1 MTKTTVK
8 QLAEVVGIPV
18 ERLLSQLDAAG
29 LSVPTP
35 ETVISDTEKGR
46 LLSYLRR
53 SHGKEE
59 ELTDGGPRKITLKR
73 KVVSELSQPA
83 VQPRQSGGLLGVRSL
98 GRSVNQTRTTKTIS
112 VEVRRKKTY
121 VKRST
126 IAEEQLRQ
134 DVAEAA
140 RKALAEQEEQ
150 QRRVEAEAEARR
162 AIDEARRRSE
172 EELAK
177 LRDEEE
183 AKRRKQEE
191 EILRLVEEESRKRDF
206 EAKQQAEAEEE
217 ARRIKVLEEE
227 QALQEEQ
234 RKLAIEETKA
244 NLPEYGTASLIEKEK
259 EKEKAI
265 KKAPRRKERNR
276 SGTFDISKD
285 DEDITLFSREE
296 LHVAEDK
303 RGRRSNKQ
311 RQVSKRPGQLLLESG
326 HGFVRPT
333 APVVREV
340 PIPDTISV
348 GDLALRM
355 SVKANEV
362 IKTLMKLGNMA
373 SINQNLDRDT
383 AILVVEEL
391 GHRAIVQKPENLEE
405 ELLHNLIKGKKLK
418 PRAPVVTIMGHV
430 DHGKTSLLDHIR
442 SSRVAAGEAGGIT
455 QHIGAYHVETDR
467 GVITFLDTPGHAAFS
482 AMRARGAKVTDIVIL
497 VVAADDGVM
506 PQTVEAIQH
515 ARAAGVPLVVAI
527 NKIDKAEA
535 NPERVMQEL
544 SRHSVLS
551 EAWGGD
557 TMFVQVSAKKGLGI
571 DELLETVLLQAEIL
585 ELKAPVD
592 GAAQGTII
600 ESSLD
605 KGRGPIATVLMQSGT
620 LRRGDMLLS
629 SQEFGRVRAMF
640 DEKGRQ
646 VKEAGPS
653 IPVVV
658 VGLSGTPDAGE
669 DVVVMPDEKSARDV
683 AELRRARL
691 RDNKLAGQKIAKLDD
706 LFFQM
711 SEGEARHVNLII
723 KADVQGSVEALREAL
738 LQTSTDEVKVRVIGA
753 GVGGINE
760 SDANLAFTSN
770 AIIIGFNVRADTTA
784 RRLIED
790 KGLDLRYYSI
800 IYEVIDDVKKAIS
813 GLLSPEVREEIIG
826 LAAVREVFRS
836 AKIGAVA
843 GCMVIEGIVKRNH
856 PIRVL
861 RDNVVIYEGTLE
873 SLRRFKE
880 DVSEVKS
887 GMECGI
893 GVKNYNDVRIGD
905 HIEVFARTET
915 VRSI

>member
-1 MTKTTVK
+1 MSKTTVK

-35 ETVISDTEKGR
+35 DTIISDTEKGR
-46 LLSYLRR
+46 LLSYLRK
-53 SHGKEE
+53 SHGKDE

-83 VQPRQSGGLLGVRSL
+83 VQPRQNSGVLGVRPL
-98 GRSVNQTRTTKTIS
+98 GRSVNQTRTTRTVS

-126 IAEEQLRQ
+126 VTEEQLRQ

-140 RKALAEQEEQ
+140 RKALADQEEQ
-150 QRRVEAEAEARR
+150 QRRLEAEAESRR

-172 EELAK
+172 ELAR

-191 EILRLVEEESRKRDF
+191 EIRRLAEEEARKREL
-206 EAKQQAEAEEE
+206 EAKQQAEAEEQT
-217 ARRIKVLEEE
+217 RRIKILEEE
-227 QALQEEQ
+227 QLRQEEQ
-234 RKLAIEETKA
+234 RKLALEETKA
-244 NLPEYGTASLIEKEK
+244 DLPEYVTATNLFEKEK
-259 EKEKAI
+259 EKEKTV

-276 SGTFDISKD
+276 SGTFEISKD
-285 DEDITLFSREE
+285 DEDITLLGREE

-303 RGRRSNKQ
+303 RGRRGKQ
-311 RQVSKRPGQLLLESG
+311 RQAGKRPGQPLLEPG

-333 APVVREV
+333 APIVREV
-340 PIPDTISV
+340 PIPDAISV

-373 SINQNLDRDT
+373 SINQSLDRDT
-383 AILVVEEL
+383 ATLVVEEL
-391 GHRAIVQKPENLEE
+391 GHRSIIQKPENLEE
-405 ELLHNLIKGKKLK
+405 ELLGGLIKGKKIK

-527 NKIDKAEA
+527 NKIDKADA

-571 DELLETVLLQAEIL
+571 DELLEAVLLQAEIL

-592 GAAQGTII
+592 GAAHGTII

-620 LRRGDMLLS
+620 LRRSDMLLS
-629 SQEFGRVRAMF
+629 GQEFGRVRAMF

-691 RDNKLAGQKIAKLDD
+691 RDNKLAGQKTVKLDD
-706 LFFQM
+706 LFSQM

-723 KADVQGSVEALREAL
+723 KTDVQGSVEALREAL
-738 LQTSTDEVKVRVIGA
+738 LQTSTDEVRVKVIGA

-760 SDANLAFTSN
+760 SDANLALTSN
-770 AIIIGFNVRADTTA
+770 AIIIGFNVRADATA

-790 KGLDLRYYSI
+790 KGIDLRYYSI

-826 LAAVREVFRS
+826 LAEVREVFRS

-843 GCMVIEGIVKRNH
+843 GCMVVEGMVKRNN

-880 DVSEVKS
+880 DVSEIKS

-905 HIEVFARTET
+905 HIEVFARSET
-915 VRSI
+915 VRSL